1 MWPIANLHLYKT
13 CTLCCLYPTS
23 TVDTLPQSSAYRLRL
38 SRAKCLCVECTNLS
52 AIPHHRTARHR
63 HGIALARHGT
73 ARHGMA
79 RRGVAPHG
87 TPARTFARTHPR
99 VCVYCA
105 DIVDSLYLEA
115 VYGAA
120 IEHHRATTNM
130 SVHMPAYTHEQPRH
144 RIAIPHHSRASH
156 GTSACAPLIR
166 LTASTWRLCT
176 GNPHVQRSSTT
187 ARLSTFGRL
196 GGKLA
201 TARDRN
207 DHQKKTN

>member
-1 MWPIANLHLYKT
+1 MDVYRCFVAGSCSPARSGHCRMWPIANLHLYKT

-130 SVHMPAYTHEQPRH
+130 SVHILPIHMNSLA
-144 RIAIPHHSRASH
+144 
-156 GTSACAPLIR
+156 
-166 LTASTWRLCT
+166 TASPYRTTAGHR
-176 GNPHVQRSSTT
+176 T
-187 ARLSTFGRL
+187 ARLHVL
-196 GGKLA
+196 
-201 TARDRN
+201 
-207 DHQKKTN
+207 H